1 MKIIKREKFIIGPYL
16 RKSEYVKHAE
26 ENNLRIINL
35 EKVSE
40 EDFKSIY
47 QLIISEKRDIIYNK
61 RPFWLYENNHP
72 NTTHCSHFMFND
84 FMLLNEN
91 NDYDRF
97 VSKTIDRFR
106 ENISFLTV
114 YEK

>member
-16 RKSEYVKHAE
+16 RKSEYKKYAE

-35 EKVSE
+35 SEVSK
-40 EDFKSIY
+40 EDFESIY
-47 QLIISEKRDIIYNK
+47 KLIISEELDIVYNK

-72 NTTHCSHFMFND
+72 NTTHFAHFMFND
-84 FMLLNEN
+84 VILLNEN
-91 NDYDRF
+91 KNYDRF

-106 ENISFLTV
+106 EDIKFLTV